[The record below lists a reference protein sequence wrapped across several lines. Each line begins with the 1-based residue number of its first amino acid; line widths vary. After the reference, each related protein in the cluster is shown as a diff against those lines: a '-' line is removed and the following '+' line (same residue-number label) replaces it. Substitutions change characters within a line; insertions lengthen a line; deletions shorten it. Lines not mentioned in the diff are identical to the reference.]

1 MIHSALLDLQRVLP
15 ALDVRGLRLVVG
27 PVPTGG
33 ALALHS
39 PASRTIYLPPESG
52 AGTIAHEIAHD
63 LDWQV
68 ARRRYHV
75 RGDYGSD
82 LAARGGRGDRLATT
96 YVGLTDA
103 ALIDNA
109 GTPIDRPHH
118 TRPAEIFAR
127 SIDWLVAASL
137 ARDGRMNGYLT
148 SIQDEL
154 LTGYGTAVPPDVNG
168 RVPAALINIL
178 DEVAPMRA
186 EHRAWYLDAYGLG
199 RELTP
204 ADLVRLIAEVPVS
217 VEDLPELDAHDGT
230 HLAAA
235 SEAVLA
241 PSLARVRQTADA
253 AMAVGVCRT
262 TTNRL
267 QPRETGARAKL
278 VEAATHAR
286 ARGLAAEYARRV
298 MGAEGVRALTER
310 YEQGPWPT
318 PVAPE
323 HAGVIRALIAAVE
336 GASSAPALATVS
348 WFGPV
353 PAPSCG

>member
-1 MIHSALLDLQRVLP
+1 
-15 ALDVRGLRLVVG
+15 
-27 PVPTGG
+27 VPTGG
-33 ALALHS
+33 ALALHN
-39 PASRTIYLPPESG
+39 PAQRTIYLPPESG

-68 ARRRYHV
+68 ARKRYRV

-82 LAARGGRGDRLATT
+82 LAARGGRGDRLAAT
-96 YVGLTDA
+96 YVDLTGA

-109 GTPIDRPHH
+109 GTPIDRRHH

-168 RVPAALINIL
+168 RVPAALISIL

-186 EHRAWYLDAYGLG
+186 EHRAWYLEAYGLG

-204 ADLVRLIAEVPVS
+204 ADLVRLIADVPAS
-217 VEDLPELDAHDGT
+217 VDDMPEPDRRDGS
-230 HLAAA
+230 HVAAA

-241 PSLARVRQTADA
+241 PSLGQLRATADA
-253 AMAVGVCRT
+253 TLAVGVCRT
-262 TTNRL
+262 PTNRL
-267 QPRETGARAKL
+267 EPRHTGARAQL
-278 VEAATHAR
+278 VEAATRAR

-298 MGAEGVRALTER
+298 IGRDGTRALAER
-310 YEQGPWPT
+310 YEPGPWPT

-323 HAGVIRALIAAVE
+323 HAGLIRALVDAVAGVTSE
-336 GASSAPALATVS
+336 PSLDHTS

-353 PAPSCG
+353 PVPSCG